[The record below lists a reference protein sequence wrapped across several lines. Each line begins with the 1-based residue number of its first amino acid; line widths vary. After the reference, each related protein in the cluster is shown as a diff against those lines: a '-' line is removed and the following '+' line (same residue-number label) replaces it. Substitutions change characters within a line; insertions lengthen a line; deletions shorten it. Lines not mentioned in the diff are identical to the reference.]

1 MKHVLIAAPTGA
13 RLYALSE
20 AEYERF
26 EYLLGL
32 QDPAARGAWA
42 RRFLGE
48 REPVQLFPPGA
59 HGLPADISVDRA
71 IGGNAFTRKWGRL
84 RGDGR
89 DRGAG
94 PTGPAR

>member
-20 AEYERF
+20 AEFERF
-26 EYLLGL
+26 EHLLGL

-48 REPVQLFPPGA
+48 REPVQVFPPGA
-59 HGLPADISVDRA
+59 HGLPGDISVDRA

-89 DRGAG
+89 DHGEG
-94 PTGPAR
+94 STGPAR

>member
-20 AEYERF
+20 AEFERF

-32 QDPAARGAWA
+32 HDPAARGAWA

-48 REPVQLFPPGA
+48 REPVQIFPPGA
-59 HGLPADISVDRA
+59 HGVLEDIVVDRA

-89 DRGAG
+89 GRGEG